1 MDRRSKIILL
11 IAVGVIMIVAIL
23 VFFFWP
29 GAGATP
35 AANVNANANAN
46 ANAPAQTAPA
56 NVNLNA
62 PSAPRPANESEKA
75 AAGPKTIAVSFAERL
90 DSYSSQSG
98 LTNLDAL
105 KPITAD
111 DTWQFINTDYR
122 ARLKKTF
129 PPDNAYLGVS
139 TKVVSAE
146 QVSFDGTAADYVL
159 KLQEVWSGTAT
170 GAKYPTLEVKL
181 AKVGDNWIVNFFK
194 WEQ

>member
-1 MDRRSKIILL
+1 MDRRAKIIFL
-11 IAVGVIMIVAIL
+11 ITGGIIVIVAIL

-29 GAGATP
+29 SGGAAP
-35 AANVNANANAN
+35 AANSNANANAN
-46 ANAPAQTAPA
+46 SNAPVQTAPA

-62 PSAPRPANESEKA
+62 PSPPRPASEAEKA

-98 LTNLDAL
+98 LSNLDAL
-105 KPITAD
+105 RTITAD
-111 DTWQFINTDYR
+111 DTFQFINTDYR

-129 PPDNAYLGVS
+129 PPNNAYLGVS
-139 TKVVSAE
+139 TKVVSTE
-146 QVSFDGTAADYVL
+146 QASFDGASADYVM
-159 KLQEVWSGTAT
+159 KLQEVWSGTVT

-194 WEQ
+194 WMQ